1 MMANVRTRPV
11 IPGGLRRFVAAAG
24 VALAV
29 VSSALPALAANP
41 EALKKFEEGK
51 KHRADGDCGKAVT
64 FFEESVA
71 IEATIGGHYNLGYCY
86 EQLKQPEK
94 AYESYKRALKLAQEK
109 KDPREEE
116 IRDATIRTRDVVHW
130 VRLDVA
136 KVQKAPGLRVTVD
149 GEVVPPAEYTAE
161 VILRKSAR
169 HEIVVSATGH
179 KDWTVTNQPDHNTIV
194 LELGEALVEAKPKET
209 PPPPPEPK
217 GSDGSTQRV
226 ASIILMGVGG
236 VGLVAGGA
244 LGLYYLVEKGDR
256 ETTAGEAQTRCVK
269 TRKPEAAAL
278 GENIQAFC
286 NENEPGAKSYLDW
299 HDRTV
304 LATWV
309 TIPVSAALL
318 LGGVVL
324 FVTAPRGK
332 EVAGGVRVRLVP
344 EATPT
349 TSGLHLHGTF

>member
-1 MMANVRTRPV
+1 MMASVRTRSV
-11 IPGGLRRFVAAAG
+11 ISGGIRRFVAASG
-24 VALAV
+24 VAVAIV
-29 VSSALPALAANP
+29 GAAIPAFAANP

-51 KHRADGDCGKAVT
+51 KHRAEGDCGRAVA

-71 IEATIGGHYNLGYCY
+71 IESTIGGHYNLGYCY

-94 AYESYKRALKLAQEK
+94 AYESYRRALKLAQDK

-130 VRLDVA
+130 VRLDAA

-149 GEVVPPAEYTAE
+149 GEVVPPSDYAAD
-161 VILRKSAR
+161 VILRRSPR

-194 LELGEALVEAKPKET
+194 LELGEAVVEAKPKDT
-209 PPPPPEPK
+209 PPPSEPK
-217 GSDGSTQRV
+217 GSDGSVQRI
-226 ASIILMGVGG
+226 ASIVLMGVGG
-236 VGLVAGGA
+236 VGLVTGGA
-244 LGLYYLVEKGDR
+244 LGVYYLTEKGDR
-256 ETTAGEAQTRCVK
+256 EATAGEAQTRCVK
-269 TRKPEAAAL
+269 TRKAEAAAR
-278 GENIQAFC
+278 GENIQTFC
-286 NENEPGAKSYLDW
+286 NENEPDAKSYLDW

-309 TIPVSAALL
+309 TIPVSAAIL
-318 LGGVVL
+318 LGGIYL
-324 FVTAPRGK
+324 YVTAPRGK
-332 EVAGGVRVRLVP
+332 EVARGVRVRLVP

-349 TSGLHLHGTF
+349 TSGLHLQGSF